1 MVTRLGSP
9 EEGSTFARRDI
20 SHVLL
25 WLRYAPSSI
34 RRQRH
39 RPRVNMR
46 LSCSVVPALVLF
58 STLGSA
64 QESAHADR
72 ALLLVDPSD
81 AESLYV
87 ANEYIAA
94 RGIPASQVLYMRPGA
109 TNYSEFVAVNA
120 PGFQGVLEN
129 RGLRDRIDFVVVAPT
144 SEFYVSAP
152 GLVTDSC
159 SPVNRF
165 AIGDAYGLSL
175 VTDTILAGISSTRRN
190 HYGAFSDD
198 GIGFDS
204 ETTWYLGLDS
214 GDVSAEQYFIGGL
227 LGYTG
232 PEGNSLQDILDLV
245 QRSAA
250 ADGTHPAGTV
260 YLMETTDPA
269 RSGPR
274 DGSYPKEVLDIIAD
288 GGQAQHLFADLPL
301 GNHDCV
307 GIMTGRATL
316 DIDGADFTLLPG
328 SFADHLTSFA
338 GRFDT
343 TSQTKMSRWIAK
355 GASGTA
361 GTVEEPCN
369 YSGKFPHAGT
379 HQLIHGGL
387 TLGEAW
393 LRRLTYLPFQ
403 NQFYGDPLTA
413 PYGYFPLVDVPD
425 FPVAAVGGTITITPI
440 ASATQPGALIE
451 AIELTVDGI
460 LRTTTVSGGS
470 LSLDTT
476 RLPDGW
482 HEVRVLAFDDTNER
496 NPGRFVALLEVNN
509 LGYSVDMSVAATT
522 GDLSQAYDLTLSTT
536 GGVPTE
542 VLVLHNGR
550 VVASIPGGAGTARV
564 FGQNLGAGPAQLVAQ
579 AIYADGSSA
588 RSAPLEVTTTFLPGT
603 PVGAAPVA
611 FDYSRSI
618 YGDTAIVLEL
628 PASFEDDPSLATY
641 TVSQGPSQATQLDG
655 GGGAFVILL
664 PNPGASGTDSIS
676 FHVTTPSGTSATAVI
691 SLTYEA
697 RPRVMIYG
705 SGINPSGS
713 IEFLGGSIVPGDHFQ
728 VALNNPLGTQAAGA
742 SSLLFFALSPDPNFP
757 AGTSIPGFGM
767 GGAGAMGELLI
778 SLLAPDPVAAEFGP
792 PWLGPDAPS
801 VFDVDIPDDLGLI
814 GRPIYLQGLLLDP
827 TVGGG
832 SGTRFGLT
840 EGLELFF
847 GAF

>member
-1 MVTRLGSP
+1 MRSLCSAVS
-9 EEGSTFARRDI
+9 AI
-20 SHVLL
+20 VLL
-25 WLRYAPSSI
+25 SPLASP
-34 RRQRH
+34 
-39 RPRVNMR
+39 
-46 LSCSVVPALVLF
+46 
-58 STLGSA
+58 

-94 RGIPASQVLYMRPGA
+94 RGIPVDQVLYMRPGA
-109 TNYSEFVAVNA
+109 TNFAEFAAVNA
-120 PGFQGVLEN
+120 PGFHGVLEN

-152 GLVTDSC
+152 GLVTAGC

-165 AIGDAYGLSL
+165 AIADAYGLSL
-175 VTDTILAGISSTRRN
+175 VTDTILGGLSSTRRN
-190 HYGAFSDD
+190 NYADFSDD
-198 GIGFDS
+198 GVGFDS

-214 GDVSAEQYFIGGL
+214 TNANAEQYFIGGL

-232 PEGNSLQDILDLV
+232 SEGNSLQDILDLV

-250 ADGTHPAGTV
+250 ADGTHPVGTV
-260 YLMETTDPA
+260 YLMETTDAA

-274 DGSYPKEVLDIIAD
+274 EGSYPKEVLDIIAD

-316 DIDGADFTLLPG
+316 SIDGGDFTLLPG

-403 NQFYGDPLTA
+403 NLFYGDPLTA

-425 FPVAAVGGTITITPI
+425 FPATAVSGTINITPVV
-440 ASATQPGALIE
+440 SATQPGASIE
-451 AIELTVDGI
+451 AIELTVDGT
-460 LRTTTVSGGS
+460 LRTTAMPGGS
-470 LSLDTT
+470 LNLDPT
-476 RLPDGW
+476 RLADGW

-509 LGYSVDMSVAATT
+509 LGYSVDMSASATT
-522 GDLSQAYDLTLSTT
+522 GDLSQAYGLSLTTT
-536 GGVPTE
+536 GGVPTA
-542 VLVLHNGR
+542 VRVLHFGR
-550 VVASIPGGAGTARV
+550 VVASVPGGAGTVRV

-579 AIYADGSSA
+579 ALYGDGSSA
-588 RSAPLEVTTTFLPGT
+588 RSAPLGLTTTYLPGT
-603 PVGAAPVA
+603 PTGATPVA

-618 YGDTAIVLEL
+618 YDDTAIVLEL

-641 TVSQGPSQATQLDG
+641 TVSQGPAQATQIDG
-655 GGGAFVILL
+655 GGGAFVILS
-664 PNPGASGTDSIS
+664 PNPGANGTDSLS
-676 FHVTTPSGTSATAVI
+676 FHVTTPSGTSATGVI
-691 SLTYEA
+691 SLTYAA
-697 RPRVMIYG
+697 RPSAAIYG
-705 SGINPSGS
+705 SGINPAGS
-713 IEFLGGSIVPGDHFQ
+713 IDFLGGRVVPGDHFQ
-728 VALNNPLGTQAAGA
+728 VAIDNPLGTQAAGA
-742 SSLLFFALSPDPNFP
+742 SSLLFFALTPDPNFP
-757 AGTSIPGFGM
+757 SGTSLPGFGM
-767 GGAGAMGELLI
+767 GGAGATGELLI
-778 SLLAPDPVAAEFGP
+778 SLLAPDPVAGQFGP
-792 PWLGPDAPS
+792 PWLGPGSPS

-814 GRPIYLQGLLLDP
+814 GRPIYIQGLLLDP